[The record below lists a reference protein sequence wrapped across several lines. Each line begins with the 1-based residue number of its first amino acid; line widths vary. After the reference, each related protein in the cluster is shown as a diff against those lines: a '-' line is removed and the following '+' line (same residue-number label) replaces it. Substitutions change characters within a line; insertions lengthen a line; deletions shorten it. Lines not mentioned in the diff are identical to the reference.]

1 MQQPISLT
9 IFFPA
14 YNEQENLAS
23 AVEDALRVA
32 EGSPYIV
39 DFEIIIIND
48 GSTDATQAI
57 AERIA
62 VGDNRVRVV
71 KHEQNR
77 GYGAALKT
85 GLAAATKD
93 WIFFTDAD
101 RQFDIVELQNLLV
114 HLPTHDAVI
123 AYRAP
128 RRDRFMRL
136 VNAKV
141 WNLLNQILFG
151 LHVRDIDCAFKLL
164 RRQDVQKLRLL
175 SRGAMINAELLIK
188 LTRCGVR
195 IKEVPVSH
203 LPRLRGSPT
212 GAKPSVIFRALREMV
227 MLYGGELGGVTHKQ
241 AVKFM
246 AVGVVNT
253 LVDTGVYV
261 TLTRGIAIF
270 ASHLLVATFLS
281 FLAGTV
287 SSLNLNR
294 RWTFGLRTRL
304 SLAEVA
310 RFYAT
315 VSLALLINL
324 ESMKLLLGTGLYD
337 LFALLLSAVL
347 TFMASFTLSKLW
359 VFRKAQP
366 RIAHPKTGQ
375 SI

>member
-1 MQQPISLT
+1 MREPISLT

-23 AVEDALRVA
+23 AVQDALRVA
-32 EGSPYIV
+32 DGSPYIG
-39 DFEIIIIND
+39 DYEIIIIND
-48 GSTDATQAI
+48 GSIDATQAI

-62 VGDNRVRVV
+62 AENERVRVIE
-71 KHEQNR
+71 HQRNR
-77 GYGAALKT
+77 GYGAALQT
-85 GLAAATKD
+85 GLTAATKD

-114 HLPTHDAVI
+114 HIPTHDAVI

-128 RRDRFMRL
+128 RRDPLMRL

-141 WNLLNQILFG
+141 WNLLNNILFG

-164 RRQDVQKLRLL
+164 QRSDVQNLRLL

-188 LTRCGVR
+188 LARCGVR

-253 LVDTGVYV
+253 LVDTSVYV
-261 TLTRGIAIF
+261 TLTRGMAIF
-270 ASHLLVATFLS
+270 AGHLLVATFLS

-304 SLAEVA
+304 SLTEVV

-324 ESMKLLLGTGLYD
+324 ESMKLLLGAGLYD
-337 LFALLLSAVL
+337 LLALLMSAGL
-347 TFMASFTLSKLW
+347 TFVASFTLSKLW
-359 VFRKAQP
+359 VFRKSQSRVTQP
-366 RIAHPKTGQ
+366 
-375 SI
+375 

>member
-1 MQQPISLT
+1 MPSPISLT

-23 AVEDALRVA
+23 AVEDAVRVA
-32 EGSPYIV
+32 EESPYIG
-39 DFEIIIIND
+39 DYEIIIIND

-57 AERIA
+57 AEQIA
-62 VGDNRVRVV
+62 ADNERVRVIE
-71 KHEQNR
+71 HEHNR
-77 GYGAALKT
+77 GYGAALKS
-85 GLAAATKD
+85 GLSAATKD

-101 RQFDIVELQNLLV
+101 RQFDIIELQNLLV
-114 HLPTHDAVI
+114 HVPAHDAVI

-128 RRDRFMRL
+128 RRDPFMRL

-151 LHVRDIDCAFKLL
+151 LQVRDIDCAFKLL
-164 RRQDVQKLRLL
+164 RRPDVQNVRLL
-175 SRGAMINAELLIK
+175 SGGAMINAELLIK
-188 LTRCGVR
+188 LARCGVR

-241 AVKFM
+241 AAKFM

-253 LVDTGVYV
+253 LVDTSVYV
-261 TLTRGIAIF
+261 TLTRALTIF
-270 ASHLLVATFLS
+270 AGHLLVATFLS
-281 FLAGTV
+281 FIAGTI

-294 RWTFGLRTRL
+294 RWTFGLRTPL
-304 SLAEVA
+304 SLAEIV

-324 ESMKLLLGTGLYD
+324 ESMRLLLGAGLYD
-337 LFALLLSAVL
+337 IIALLFSAVL

-359 VFRKAQP
+359 VFRKTQAHLAQP
-366 RIAHPKTGQ
+366 
-375 SI
+375 